1 MVGGRAAE
9 QKWFGLRCSKAL
21 PDITLDWVETSY
33 RASSICHRGLWKSTN
48 FRFTLQCW
56 KKNFGHIYCMKN
68 SRSLGPTD
76 HLRFLSLMDLEWSNV
91 KTLLQQ
97 KLNMYAKRTKSIKF
111 CRFQNRNDGFS
122 GVSLNH
128 PSIMLHSLPKI
139 IGAKKKATLLL
150 LCSPFC
156 ALRIQQL
163 SWETATLQA
172 KIMKSKKVQEKRGSL
187 I

>member
-1 MVGGRAAE
+1 
-9 QKWFGLRCSKAL
+9 
-21 PDITLDWVETSY
+21 
-33 RASSICHRGLWKSTN
+33 
-48 FRFTLQCW
+48 
-56 KKNFGHIYCMKN
+56 
-68 SRSLGPTD
+68 
-76 HLRFLSLMDLEWSNV
+76 
-91 KTLLQQ
+91 
-97 KLNMYAKRTKSIKF
+97 MYAKRTKSIKF

-172 KIMKSKKVQEKRGSL
+172 KIMKSKKVQEKRGKKELDFKTMILANAVELQKKIYLYYNNPLVSSRNSSRRVSRLKSVGCISKFICDWMGKLLGLAGHNEPQVLLRNSHQIRANDL
-187 I
+187 IWQE

>member
-1 MVGGRAAE
+1 
-9 QKWFGLRCSKAL
+9 
-21 PDITLDWVETSY
+21 
-33 RASSICHRGLWKSTN
+33 
-48 FRFTLQCW
+48 
-56 KKNFGHIYCMKN
+56 MKN
-68 SRSLGPTD
+68 SRSLGPPD

-139 IGAKKKATLLL
+139 IGAKKKGYASSSLLSF
-150 LCSPFC
+150 LCTEDT
-156 ALRIQQL
+156 AAILRNCNFAGKNYEIKESAREKGKKGIRLQDYDLGQC
-163 SWETATLQA
+163 SWVAE
-172 KIMKSKKVQEKRGSL
+172 KKSTSTTIILWYIVEIPLVVSHV
-187 I
+187 

>member
-1 MVGGRAAE
+1 M
-9 QKWFGLRCSKAL
+9 L
-21 PDITLDWVETSY
+21 
-33 RASSICHRGLWKSTN
+33 
-48 FRFTLQCW
+48 
-56 KKNFGHIYCMKN
+56 KKKIGHIYCMKN
-68 SRSLGPTD
+68 SRSLGPPD

-139 IGAKKKATLLL
+139 IRAKKRLRFFFFALLFVHWGYSSYLEKLQLCRQKLWNQRKCKRKGEASFRLQDYDLGQCSWVAEKNLPL
-150 LCSPFC
+150 L
-156 ALRIQQL
+156 Q
-163 SWETATLQA
+163 
-172 KIMKSKKVQEKRGSL
+172 
-187 I
+187 

>member
-1 MVGGRAAE
+1 M
-9 QKWFGLRCSKAL
+9 F
-21 PDITLDWVETSY
+21 
-33 RASSICHRGLWKSTN
+33 
-48 FRFTLQCW
+48 
-56 KKNFGHIYCMKN
+56 KKKFGHIYCMKN
-68 SRSLGPTD
+68 SRSLGPPD

-122 GVSLNH
+122 LNH
-128 PSIMLHSLPKI
+128 PGIMLHSLPKI

-172 KIMKSKKVQEKRGSL
+172 KIMKSKKVQEKRGKKDKASFRL
-187 I
+187 QDYDLGQCSWVAEKNLPLLQ